1 MPPDVRSNA
10 NARISENISGCV
22 TILQWFKH
30 VDPTLGLSGSSVL
43 HDTQWTGKLPKWTEA
58 KTNQVINSLGWVG
71 PLASHLRGIRL
82 GLVPARGLT

>member
-1 MPPDVRSNA
+1 MDGQIA
-10 NARISENISGCV
+10 QMDG
-22 TILQWFKH
+22 Q
-30 VDPTLGLSGSSVL
+30 
-43 HDTQWTGKLPKWTEA
+43 LPKSKA